1 MTFLL
6 GQAAPHF
13 GIGLAGNRQLGS
25 RLNPATMFFR
35 NAILPALLFG
45 LRLGALGQAEPPPSA
60 WFAIR
65 VVDAETGRGVP
76 LVELETVNHL
86 RFCTDSN
93 GTVAF
98 REPGLMNR
106 QIFFHVRSHGYEYPK
121 DGFGY
126 RGVRLKTAPGTEAV
140 LKIKRLN
147 IAERLYRVT
156 GAGIYRDSRLLGR
169 SAPIEQPL
177 LNGMVFGS
185 DSVVTAIYRGKLHW
199 FWGDTNRP
207 SYPLGNFHVPFA
219 TSQLPGKG
227 GLDPALGINLTY
239 ALGKNGFAREA
250 AKMPGKGPTWIDGL
264 VVLPD
269 ENRQSRLLA
278 QYVKIKPP
286 LAVYERGV
294 VQFDDDRQLFA
305 HHVKFSEDA
314 SLYPHGHPFLNRAAD
329 GQEYVYFA
337 GGMPLVRVRA
347 SLASYLDPS
356 QYETYTCLPAGPGS
370 NVQRNPDGS
379 LKFEWRGEQP
389 KLDLQQVNK
398 LIADKRINAGES
410 PVHLIDIETGKPV
423 LTQHG
428 SVYWNDHRQRWVMVI
443 SQSFGSSMLGE
454 IWFAEAARP
463 EGPWAYARKI
473 VTHDDYSFYNPKQ
486 HPYFAKDGGRTLFFE
501 ATYTSTFSGNKH
513 PTPLYDYNQIM
524 YRLQLDDPRLN
535 LPVPVYERPG
545 DAGSTWS
552 TVRHGNAAP
561 RFFALPKPAEG
572 TVPIGWDEK
581 TGRLVRLAKAA
592 DALFHAA
599 ADPAALG
606 RDYLVPL
613 HEWTHAN
620 QAQTI
625 YSHDGSPPSDGKWQR
640 SEEPL
645 CHVWPLPRSI
655 SP

>member
-1 MTFLL
+1 MLSR
-6 GQAAPHF
+6 HF
-13 GIGLAGNRQLGS
+13 I
-25 RLNPATMFFR
+25 F
-35 NAILPALLFG
+35 PALLIG
-45 LRLGALGQAEPPPSA
+45 LRLGALGQAESPPSA

-65 VVDAETGRGVP
+65 VVDEETGRGIP

-86 RFCTDSN
+86 RFYTDSN
-93 GTVAF
+93 GTAAF
-98 REPGLMNR
+98 HEPGLMER
-106 QIFFHVRSHGYEYPK
+106 QIFFHVHSHGYEYPK
-121 DGFGY
+121 DDFGY
-126 RGVRLKTAPGTEAV
+126 RGVRLKTTPGSEAV
-140 LKIKRLN
+140 LKLKRLN

-169 SAPIEQPL
+169 SAPIKRPL
-177 LNGMVFGS
+177 LNGLVFGS
-185 DSVVTAIYRGKLHW
+185 DSVVTAVYRGKLHW

-219 TSQLPGKG
+219 TSLLPGGG
-227 GLDPALGINLTY
+227 GLDPGLGVNFTY
-239 ALGKNGFAREA
+239 AVGQNGFAKET

-278 QYVKIKPP
+278 QYVKIKAP

-294 VQFDDDRQLFA
+294 VQFDDERQQFGHRA
-305 HHVKFSEDA
+305 TFPKDA
-314 SLYPHGHPFLNRAAD
+314 PLYPHGHPFLHRAAD
-329 GQEYVYFA
+329 GREYVYFA

-356 QYETYTCLPAGPGS
+356 QYETYTFLPAGSGS
-370 NVQRNPDGS
+370 DVQRNPDGS
-379 LKFEWRGEQP
+379 LKFKWRGGQP
-389 KLDLQQVNK
+389 KLDHRQVNK
-398 LIADKRINAGES
+398 LIAEKRIKAGES

-454 IWFAEAARP
+454 IWFAEASRP
-463 EGPWAYARKI
+463 EGPWVYARKI

-513 PTPLYDYNQIM
+513 PTPLYDYNQVM
-524 YRLQLDDPRLN
+524 YRLELDDPRLN

-552 TVRHGNAAP
+552 TVGHGNAAP

-572 TVPIGWDEK
+572 TIPIGWDEK
-581 TGRLVRLAKAA
+581 TGRLVGMVKAA
-592 DALFHAA
+592 DTLFHAA

-606 RDYLVPL
+606 MDYLLPL
-613 HEWTHAN
+613 HEWTRAN
-620 QAQTI
+620 EAQTI
-625 YSHDGSPPSDGKWQR
+625 YSHDDNPPSNGKWKR
-640 SEEPL
+640 SVEPL
-645 CHVWPLPRSI
+645 CHVWPLPRLI

>member
-1 MTFLL
+1 MLSR
-6 GQAAPHF
+6 HF
-13 GIGLAGNRQLGS
+13 I
-25 RLNPATMFFR
+25 F
-35 NAILPALLFG
+35 PALLIG
-45 LRLGALGQAEPPPSA
+45 LRLGALGQAESPPSA

-65 VVDAETGRGVP
+65 VVDEETGRGIP

-86 RFCTDSN
+86 RFYTDSN
-93 GTVAF
+93 GTAAF
-98 REPGLMNR
+98 HEPGLMER
-106 QIFFHVRSHGYEYPK
+106 QIFFHVHSHGYEYPK
-121 DGFGY
+121 DDFGY
-126 RGVRLKTAPGTEAV
+126 RGVRLKTIPGSEAV
-140 LKIKRLN
+140 LKLKRLN

-169 SAPIEQPL
+169 SAPIKRPL
-177 LNGMVFGS
+177 LNGLVFGS
-185 DSVVTAIYRGKLHW
+185 DSVVTAVYRGKLHW

-219 TSQLPGKG
+219 TSLLPGGG
-227 GLDPALGINLTY
+227 GLDPGLGVNLTY
-239 ALGKNGFAREA
+239 AVGQNGFAKET
-250 AKMPGKGPTWIDGL
+250 AKMSGKGPTWIDGL

-278 QYVKIKPP
+278 QYVKIKAP

-294 VQFDDDRQLFA
+294 VQFDDERQQFGHRA
-305 HHVKFSEDA
+305 MFSKDA
-314 SLYPHGHPFLNRAAD
+314 PLYPHGHPFLHRAGD
-329 GQEYVYFA
+329 GHEYVYFA

-347 SLASYLDPS
+347 NVAGYLDPT
-356 QYETYTCLPAGPGS
+356 QYETYTFLQPGTGS
-370 NVQRNPDGS
+370 GVQRNPDGS
-379 LKFEWRGEQP
+379 LKFEWRAGQP
-389 KLDLQQVNK
+389 KMDHKQVNR
-398 LIADKRINAGES
+398 LIADKKITAGES

-463 EGPWAYARKI
+463 EGPWFYARKI

-513 PTPLYDYNQIM
+513 PTPLYDYNQVM

-545 DAGSTWS
+545 DTGSTWS
-552 TVRHGNAAP
+552 TLRHGNALP
-561 RFFALPKPAEG
+561 QFFGLPKSANG
-572 TVPIGWDEK
+572 MVAIGRDEK
-581 TGRLVRLAKAA
+581 TGRLVRLVKGT

-599 ADPAALG
+599 ADPVVLG
-606 RDYLVPL
+606 QNYLLPL
-613 HEWTHAN
+613 HEWTRVD
-620 QAQTI
+620 QGKTI
-625 YSHDGSPPSDGKWQR
+625 YFYGIEPPAKRKWQR
-640 SEEPL
+640 SAEPL
-645 CHVWPLPRSI
+645 GHVWPLRRSI

>member
-1 MTFLL
+1 MPTRLSILSALLL
-6 GQAAPHF
+6 G
-13 GIGLAGNRQLGS
+13 LQLC
-25 RLNPATMFFR
+25 
-35 NAILPALLFG
+35 
-45 LRLGALGQAEPPPSA
+45 ALGQAEPQPPSA
-60 WFAIR
+60 LFAIR

-86 RFCTDSN
+86 RFYTDSN

-98 REPGLMNR
+98 REPGLMDR

-121 DGFGY
+121 DDFGY
-126 RGVRLKTAPGTEAV
+126 RGVRLRTTPGTEAV
-140 LKIKRLN
+140 LKLKRLN

-169 SAPIEQPL
+169 SVPIEQPL

-185 DSVVTAIYRGKLHW
+185 DSVVTAVYKGRLHW

-219 TSQLPGKG
+219 TSLLPSLG
-227 GLDPALGINLTY
+227 GLDPGLGVNLTY
-239 ALGKNGFAREA
+239 AVGKNGFAKEA

-269 ENRQSRLLA
+269 KNQRPRLLA
-278 QYVKIKPP
+278 QYVKIKSP
-286 LAVYERGV
+286 LTVYERGV
-294 VQFDDDRQLFA
+294 VQFDDERQQ
-305 HHVKFSEDA
+305 FSHRATFPKDA
-314 SLYPHGHPFLNRAAD
+314 PLYPHGHPFLHRAAD
-329 GQEYVYFA
+329 GREYIYFA

-356 QYETYTCLPAGPGS
+356 QYETYTFLPAGSGS
-370 NVQRNPDGS
+370 DVQRNPDGS
-379 LKFEWRGEQP
+379 LKFKWRGGQP
-389 KLDLQQVNK
+389 KLDHRQVNK
-398 LIADKRINAGES
+398 LIAEKRIKAGES

-454 IWFAEAARP
+454 IWFAEASRP
-463 EGPWAYARKI
+463 EGPWVYARKI

-486 HPYFAKDGGRTLFFE
+486 HPYFAKDGGSTLFFE
-501 ATYTSTFSGNKH
+501 ATYTYTFSGNKH

-524 YRLQLDDPRLN
+524 YRLQLDDPWLN

-545 DAGSTWS
+545 DTGSTWS

-572 TVPIGWDEK
+572 TVPIGWDGK
-581 TGRLVRLAKAA
+581 TGRLVGLVKAA
-592 DALFHAA
+592 DALFHAV
-599 ADPAALG
+599 ADPVALG
-606 RDYLVPL
+606 MDYLLPL
-613 HEWTHAN
+613 HEWTRAN

-625 YSHDGSPPSDGKWQR
+625 YSHDGNPPSNGKWKR
-640 SEEPL
+640 SVEPL
-645 CHVWPLPRSI
+645 CHVWPLPRLI
-655 SP
+655 SL

>member
-1 MTFLL
+1 
-6 GQAAPHF
+6 
-13 GIGLAGNRQLGS
+13 
-25 RLNPATMFFR
+25 MFFR
-35 NAILPALLFG
+35 HAILPALLLG
-45 LRLGALGQAEPPPSA
+45 LQLCALGQAEPPPSA
-60 WFAIR
+60 LFAIR

-86 RFCTDSN
+86 RFYTDSN

-98 REPGLMNR
+98 REPGLMGR

-121 DGFGY
+121 DSFGY
-126 RGVRLKTAPGTEAV
+126 RGVRLKTTPGTEAV
-140 LKIKRLN
+140 LKLKRLN

-156 GAGIYRDSRLLGR
+156 GAGIYRDNRLLGR

-185 DSVVTAIYRGKLHW
+185 DSVVTAVYRGKLHW

-219 TSQLPGKG
+219 TSLLPGQG
-227 GLDPALGINLTY
+227 GLDPGLGVNLTY
-239 ALGKNGFAREA
+239 AVGKNGFAKEA

-269 ENRQSRLLA
+269 KNQRPRLLA
-278 QYVKIKPP
+278 QYVKIKSP
-286 LAVYERGV
+286 LTVYERGV
-294 VQFDDDRQLFA
+294 VQFNDERQQFGHRATFPKAVL
-305 HHVKFSEDA
+305 
-314 SLYPHGHPFLNRAAD
+314 LYPHGHPFLHRAAD
-329 GQEYVYFA
+329 AQEYVYFA

-356 QYETYTCLPAGPGS
+356 QYETYTFLPAGSGS
-370 NVQRNPDGS
+370 DVQRNPDGS
-379 LKFEWRGEQP
+379 LKFEWRGGQP
-389 KLDLQQVNK
+389 KLDLKQVNK
-398 LIADKRINAGES
+398 LIAEKRIRAGES

-423 LTQHG
+423 LTQQG
-428 SVYWNDHRQRWVMVI
+428 SVYWNDHRQRWVMII

-454 IWFAEAARP
+454 IWFAEASRP
-463 EGPWAYARKI
+463 EGPWVYARKI
-473 VTHDDYSFYNPKQ
+473 VTHNDYSFYNPKQ

-524 YRLQLDDPRLN
+524 YRLELDDPRLN

-572 TVPIGWDEK
+572 TIPIGWDEK

-613 HEWTHAN
+613 HGWTRAN

-625 YSHDGSPPSDGKWQR
+625 YSHDDRPPSDEKWQR
-640 SEEPL
+640 SKEPL

>member
-1 MTFLL
+1 M
-6 GQAAPHF
+6 G
-13 GIGLAGNRQLGS
+13 
-25 RLNPATMFFR
+25 
-35 NAILPALLFG
+35 
-45 LRLGALGQAEPPPSA
+45 
-60 WFAIR
+60 
-65 VVDAETGRGVP
+65 
-76 LVELETVNHL
+76 
-86 RFCTDSN
+86 
-93 GTVAF
+93 
-98 REPGLMNR
+98 R

-121 DGFGY
+121 DSFGY
-126 RGVRLKTAPGTEAV
+126 RGVRLKTTPGTEAV
-140 LKIKRLN
+140 LKLNRLN

-185 DSVVTAIYRGKLHW
+185 DSVVTAVYRGKLHW

-219 TSQLPGKG
+219 TSLLPGQG
-227 GLDPALGINLTY
+227 GLDPGLGVNLTY
-239 ALGKNGFAREA
+239 AVGKNGFAKEA

-264 VVLPD
+264 VVLTDKNQRP
-269 ENRQSRLLA
+269 RLLA
-278 QYVKIKPP
+278 QYVKIKSP
-286 LAVYERGV
+286 LTVYERGL
-294 VQFDDDRQLFA
+294 VQFDDERQQFGHRA
-305 HHVKFSEDA
+305 TFPKDVP
-314 SLYPHGHPFLNRAAD
+314 LYPHGHPFLNRGAD

-347 SLASYLDPS
+347 RLASYLDPS
-356 QYETYTCLPAGPGS
+356 QYETYTFLPAGSGS
-370 NVQRNPDGS
+370 DVQRNPDGS
-379 LKFEWRGEQP
+379 LKFEWRGGQP
-389 KLDLQQVNK
+389 KLDLKQVNK
-398 LIADKRINAGES
+398 LIAEKRIRAGES

-423 LTQHG
+423 LTQQG
-428 SVYWNDHRQRWVMVI
+428 SVYWNDHRQRWVMII

-454 IWFAEAARP
+454 IWFAEASRP
-463 EGPWAYARKI
+463 EGPWVYARKI

-513 PTPLYDYNQIM
+513 PTPLYDYNQVM
-524 YRLQLDDPRLN
+524 YRLELDDPRLN

-561 RFFALPKPAEG
+561 RFFALLKPAEG

-581 TGRLVRLAKAA
+581 TGRLVGLAKAA

-599 ADPAALG
+599 ADSAELG
-606 RDYLVPL
+606 MDYLLPL
-613 HEWTHAN
+613 HEWTRAN

-625 YSHDGSPPSDGKWQR
+625 YSHDGSPPSNGKWKR

>member
-1 MTFLL
+1 
-6 GQAAPHF
+6 
-13 GIGLAGNRQLGS
+13 
-25 RLNPATMFFR
+25 MFFR
-35 NAILPALLFG
+35 HAILPALLLG
-45 LRLGALGQAEPPPSA
+45 LQLCALGQAELPPSA
-60 WFAIR
+60 LFAIR

-86 RFCTDSN
+86 RFYTDSN

-98 REPGLMNR
+98 REPGLMGR

-121 DGFGY
+121 DSFGY
-126 RGVRLKTAPGTEAV
+126 RGVRLKTTPGTEAV
-140 LKIKRLN
+140 LKLKRLN

-156 GAGIYRDSRLLGR
+156 GAGIYRDNRLLGR

-185 DSVVTAIYRGKLHW
+185 DSVVTAVYRGKLHW

-219 TSQLPGKG
+219 TSLLPGQG
-227 GLDPALGINLTY
+227 GLDPGLGVNLTY
-239 ALGKNGFAREA
+239 AVGKNGFAKEA

-269 ENRQSRLLA
+269 KNQRPRLLA
-278 QYVKIKPP
+278 QYVKIKSP
-286 LAVYERGV
+286 LTVYERGV
-294 VQFDDDRQLFA
+294 VQFNDERQQFGHRA
-305 HHVKFSEDA
+305 TFSKA
-314 SLYPHGHPFLNRAAD
+314 VPLYPHGHPFLHRAAD

-356 QYETYTCLPAGPGS
+356 QYETYTFLPAGSGS
-370 NVQRNPDGS
+370 DVQRNPDGS
-379 LKFEWRGEQP
+379 LKFEWRGGQP
-389 KLDLQQVNK
+389 KLDLKQVNK
-398 LIADKRINAGES
+398 LIAEKRIRAGES

-428 SVYWNDHRQRWVMVI
+428 SVYWNDHRQRWVMII

-454 IWFAEAARP
+454 IWFAEASRP
-463 EGPWAYARKI
+463 EGPWVYARKI

-524 YRLQLDDPRLN
+524 YRLELDDPRLN

-572 TVPIGWDEK
+572 TIPIGWDEK

-613 HEWTHAN
+613 HGWTRAN

-625 YSHDGSPPSDGKWQR
+625 YSHDDRPPSDEKWQR
-640 SEEPL
+640 SKEPL

>member
-1 MTFLL
+1 MPTRLSILSALLL
-6 GQAAPHF
+6 G
-13 GIGLAGNRQLGS
+13 LQLC
-25 RLNPATMFFR
+25 
-35 NAILPALLFG
+35 
-45 LRLGALGQAEPPPSA
+45 ALGQAEPPPPSA
-60 WFAIR
+60 LFAIR

-86 RFCTDSN
+86 RFYTDSN

-98 REPGLMNR
+98 REPGLMGR
-106 QIFFHVRSHGYEYPK
+106 QIFLHVRSHGYEYPK
-121 DGFGY
+121 DSFGY
-126 RGVRLKTAPGTEAV
+126 RGVRLKTTPGTEAV
-140 LKIKRLN
+140 LKLKRLN

-156 GAGIYRDSRLLGR
+156 GAGIYRDNRLLGR

-185 DSVVTAIYRGKLHW
+185 DSVVTAVYRGKLHW

-219 TSQLPGKG
+219 TSLLPGQG
-227 GLDPALGINLTY
+227 GLDPGLGVNLTY
-239 ALGKNGFAREA
+239 AVGKNGFAKEA

-269 ENRQSRLLA
+269 KNQRLWLLA
-278 QYVKIKPP
+278 QYVKIKSP
-286 LAVYERGV
+286 LTVYERGV
-294 VQFDDDRQLFA
+294 VQFNDERQQFGHRA
-305 HHVKFSEDA
+305 TFPKDA
-314 SLYPHGHPFLNRAAD
+314 PLYPHGHPFLHRAAD

-356 QYETYTCLPAGPGS
+356 QYETYTFLPAGSGS
-370 NVQRNPDGS
+370 DVQRNPDGS
-379 LKFEWRGEQP
+379 LKFEWRGGQP
-389 KLDLQQVNK
+389 KLDLKQVNK
-398 LIADKRINAGES
+398 LIAEKRIRAGES

-423 LTQHG
+423 LTQQG
-428 SVYWNDHRQRWVMVI
+428 SVYWNDHRQRWVMII

-454 IWFAEAARP
+454 IWFAEASRP
-463 EGPWAYARKI
+463 EGPWVYARKI

-513 PTPLYDYNQIM
+513 PTPLYDYNQVM
-524 YRLQLDDPRLN
+524 YRLELDDPRLN

-552 TVRHGNAAP
+552 TVRHGNVAP
-561 RFFALPKPAEG
+561 RFFALLKPAEG
-572 TVPIGWDEK
+572 TIPIGWDEK

-613 HEWTHAN
+613 HGWTRAN

-625 YSHDGSPPSDGKWQR
+625 YSHDDRPPSDEKWQR
-640 SEEPL
+640 SKEPL
-645 CHVWPLPRSI
+645 CYVWPLPRSI

>member
-1 MTFLL
+1 
-6 GQAAPHF
+6 
-13 GIGLAGNRQLGS
+13 
-25 RLNPATMFFR
+25 MFFR
-35 NAILPALLFG
+35 HAILPALLLG
-45 LRLGALGQAEPPPSA
+45 LQLCALGQAEPPPSA
-60 WFAIR
+60 LFAIR

-86 RFCTDSN
+86 RFYTDSN

-98 REPGLMNR
+98 REPGLMGR

-121 DGFGY
+121 DSFGY
-126 RGVRLKTAPGTEAV
+126 RGVRLKTTPGTEAV
-140 LKIKRLN
+140 LKLKRLN

-156 GAGIYRDSRLLGR
+156 GAGIYRDNRLLGR
-169 SAPIEQPL
+169 SAPIKQPL

-185 DSVVTAIYRGKLHW
+185 DSVVTAVYRGKLHW

-219 TSQLPGKG
+219 TSLLPGQG
-227 GLDPALGINLTY
+227 GLDPGLGVNLTY
-239 ALGKNGFAREA
+239 AVGKNGFAKEA

-269 ENRQSRLLA
+269 KNQRPRLLA
-278 QYVKIKPP
+278 QYVKIKSP
-286 LAVYERGV
+286 LTVYERGV
-294 VQFDDDRQLFA
+294 VQFNDERQQFGHRA
-305 HHVKFSEDA
+305 TFSKA
-314 SLYPHGHPFLNRAAD
+314 VPLYPHGHPFLHRAAD

-356 QYETYTCLPAGPGS
+356 QYETYTFLPAGSGS
-370 NVQRNPDGS
+370 DVQRNPDGS
-379 LKFEWRGEQP
+379 LKFEWRGGQP
-389 KLDLQQVNK
+389 KLDLKQVNK
-398 LIADKRINAGES
+398 LIAEKRIRAGES

-423 LTQHG
+423 LTQQG
-428 SVYWNDHRQRWVMVI
+428 SVYWNDHRQRWVMII

-454 IWFAEAARP
+454 IWFAEASRP
-463 EGPWAYARKI
+463 EGPWVYARKI
-473 VTHDDYSFYNPKQ
+473 VTHNDYSFYNPKQ

-513 PTPLYDYNQIM
+513 PTPLYDYNQVM
-524 YRLQLDDPRLN
+524 YRLELDDPRLN

-572 TVPIGWDEK
+572 TIPIGWDEK

-613 HEWTHAN
+613 HGWTRAN

-625 YSHDGSPPSDGKWQR
+625 YSHDDRPPSDEKWQR
-640 SEEPL
+640 SKEPL

>member
-1 MTFLL
+1 
-6 GQAAPHF
+6 
-13 GIGLAGNRQLGS
+13 
-25 RLNPATMFFR
+25 MFFR
-35 NAILPALLFG
+35 HAILPALLLG
-45 LRLGALGQAEPPPSA
+45 LQLCALGQAELPPSA
-60 WFAIR
+60 LFAIR

-76 LVELETVNHL
+76 LVELEPVNHL
-86 RFCTDSN
+86 RFYTDSN

-98 REPGLMNR
+98 REPGLMGR

-121 DGFGY
+121 DSFGY
-126 RGVRLKTAPGTEAV
+126 RGVRLKTTPGTEAV
-140 LKIKRLN
+140 LKLKRLN

-156 GAGIYRDSRLLGR
+156 GAGIYRDNRLLGR

-185 DSVVTAIYRGKLHW
+185 DSVVTAVYRGKLHW

-219 TSQLPGKG
+219 TSLLPGQG
-227 GLDPALGINLTY
+227 GLDPGLGVNLTY
-239 ALGKNGFAREA
+239 AVGKNGFAKEA

-269 ENRQSRLLA
+269 KNQRPRLLA
-278 QYVKIKPP
+278 QYVRIKSP
-286 LAVYERGV
+286 LTVYERGL
-294 VQFDDDRQLFA
+294 VQFNDERQQFGHRA
-305 HHVKFSEDA
+305 TFPKDA
-314 SLYPHGHPFLNRAAD
+314 PLYPHGHPFLHRAAD

-356 QYETYTCLPAGPGS
+356 QYETYTFLPAGSGS
-370 NVQRNPDGS
+370 DVQRNPDGS
-379 LKFEWRGEQP
+379 LKFEWRGGQP
-389 KLDLQQVNK
+389 KLDLKQVNK
-398 LIADKRINAGES
+398 LIAEKRIRAGES

-423 LTQHG
+423 LTQQG
-428 SVYWNDHRQRWVMVI
+428 SVYWNDHRQRWVMII

-454 IWFAEAARP
+454 IWFAEASRP
-463 EGPWAYARKI
+463 EGPWVYARKI
-473 VTHDDYSFYNPKQ
+473 VTHNDYSFYNPKQ

-513 PTPLYDYNQIM
+513 PTPLYDYNQVM
-524 YRLQLDDPRLN
+524 YRLELDDPRLN

-581 TGRLVRLAKAA
+581 TGRLVGLAKAA

-606 RDYLVPL
+606 MDYLLPL
-613 HEWTHAN
+613 HEWTRAN

-625 YSHDGSPPSDGKWQR
+625 YSHDGSPSSNGKWKR

>member
-1 MTFLL
+1 MPTKL
-6 GQAAPHF
+6 
-13 GIGLAGNRQLGS
+13 S
-25 RLNPATMFFR
+25 
-35 NAILPALLFG
+35 ILPALLLG
-45 LRLGALGQAEPPPSA
+45 LQLCALGQAEPPPSA
-60 WFAIR
+60 LFAIR

-86 RFCTDSN
+86 RFYTDSN

-98 REPGLMNR
+98 REPGLMDW

-126 RGVRLKTAPGTEAV
+126 RGVRLKTTPGTEAV
-140 LKIKRLN
+140 LKLKRIN

-169 SAPIEQPL
+169 SAPIERPL
-177 LNGMVFGS
+177 LNGAVFGS

-219 TSQLPGKG
+219 TSQLPDQG
-227 GLDPALGINLTY
+227 GLDPALGVNLTY
-239 ALGKNGFAREA
+239 AVGKNGFAKETA
-250 AKMPGKGPTWIDGL
+250 NMPGKGPTWIDGL
-264 VVLPD
+264 VVLLD
-269 ENRQSRLLA
+269 ENQRPRLLA
-278 QYVKIKPP
+278 QYVKVRAPI
-286 LAVYERGV
+286 VIYERGV
-294 VQFDDDRQLFA
+294 VQFNDERQQFEHRVTFPKDAPLF
-305 HHVKFSEDA
+305 
-314 SLYPHGHPFLNRAAD
+314 PHGHPFLHRADD
-329 GQEYVYFA
+329 GHEYVYFA
-337 GGMPLVRVRA
+337 GGVPMVRVRA

-356 QYETYTCLPAGPGS
+356 QYETYTFLPAGSGS
-370 NVQRNPDGS
+370 DVQRNPDGS
-379 LKFEWRGEQP
+379 LKFEWRGGQP
-389 KLDLQQVNK
+389 KLDLKQVNK
-398 LIADKRINAGES
+398 LIAEKRIRAGES

-473 VTHDDYSFYNPKQ
+473 VTHNDYSFYNPKQ
-486 HPYFAKDGGRTLFFE
+486 HLYFAKDSGRTLFFE
-501 ATYTSTFSGNKH
+501 ATYTSSFSGNKH

-545 DAGSTWS
+545 DAESTWS
-552 TVRHGNAAP
+552 MVRHGAAAP
-561 RFFALPKPAEG
+561 RFFALLKPAEG
-572 TVPIGWDEK
+572 TVPIGWDDA
-581 TGRLVRLAKAA
+581 TGRLVRLATAA

-599 ADPAALG
+599 PAALG
-606 RDYLVPL
+606 QNYLVPL
-613 HEWTHAN
+613 HEWTRTSQG
-620 QAQTI
+620 QAV
-625 YSHDGSPPSDGKWQR
+625 YSFGAKPPTRGNWQR
-640 SEEPL
+640 SAKPL
-645 CHVWPLPRSI
+645 GHVWPLPVELKI
-655 SP
+655 TE

>member
-1 MTFLL
+1 MLSR
-6 GQAAPHF
+6 HF
-13 GIGLAGNRQLGS
+13 I
-25 RLNPATMFFR
+25 F
-35 NAILPALLFG
+35 PALLIG
-45 LRLGALGQAEPPPSA
+45 LRLGALGQAESPPSA

-65 VVDAETGRGVP
+65 VVDEETGRGIP

-86 RFCTDSN
+86 RFYTDSN
-93 GTVAF
+93 GTAAF
-98 REPGLMNR
+98 HEPGLMER
-106 QIFFHVRSHGYEYPK
+106 QIFFHVHSHGYEYPK
-121 DGFGY
+121 DDFGY
-126 RGVRLKTAPGTEAV
+126 RGVRLKTIPGSEAV
-140 LKIKRLN
+140 LKLKRLN

-169 SAPIEQPL
+169 SAPIKRPL
-177 LNGMVFGS
+177 LNGLVFGS
-185 DSVVTAIYRGKLHW
+185 DSVVTAVYRGKLHW

-219 TSQLPGKG
+219 TSLLPGGG
-227 GLDPALGINLTY
+227 GLDPGLGVNLTY
-239 ALGKNGFAREA
+239 AVGQNGFAKET

-278 QYVKIKPP
+278 QYVKIKAP

-294 VQFDDDRQLFA
+294 VQFDDERQQFGHRA
-305 HHVKFSEDA
+305 MFSKDA
-314 SLYPHGHPFLNRAAD
+314 PLYPHGHPFLHRAGD
-329 GQEYVYFA
+329 GHEYVYFA

-347 SLASYLDPS
+347 NVAGYLDPT
-356 QYETYTCLPAGPGS
+356 QYETYTFLQPGTGS
-370 NVQRNPDGS
+370 GVQRNPDGS
-379 LKFEWRGEQP
+379 LKFEWRAGQP
-389 KLDLQQVNK
+389 KMDHKQVNK
-398 LIADKRINAGES
+398 LIADKKITAGES

-463 EGPWAYARKI
+463 EGPWFYARKI

-513 PTPLYDYNQIM
+513 PTPLYDYNQVM

-545 DAGSTWS
+545 DTGSTWS
-552 TVRHGNAAP
+552 TLRHGNALP
-561 RFFALPKPAEG
+561 QFFGLPKSANG
-572 TVPIGWDEK
+572 MVAIGRDEK
-581 TGRLVRLAKAA
+581 TGRLVRLVKGT

-599 ADPAALG
+599 ADPVVLG
-606 RDYLVPL
+606 QNYLLPL
-613 HEWTHAN
+613 HEWTRVD
-620 QAQTI
+620 QGKTI
-625 YSHDGSPPSDGKWQR
+625 YFYGIEPPAKRKWQR
-640 SEEPL
+640 SAEPL
-645 CHVWPLPRSI
+645 GHVWPLRRSI

>member
-1 MTFLL
+1 
-6 GQAAPHF
+6 
-13 GIGLAGNRQLGS
+13 
-25 RLNPATMFFR
+25 MFFR
-35 NAILPALLFG
+35 HAILPALLLG
-45 LRLGALGQAEPPPSA
+45 LQLCALGQAELPPSA
-60 WFAIR
+60 LFAIR

-86 RFCTDSN
+86 RFYTDSN

-98 REPGLMNR
+98 REPGLMGR

-121 DGFGY
+121 DSFGY
-126 RGVRLKTAPGTEAV
+126 RGVRLKTTPGTEAV
-140 LKIKRLN
+140 LKLKRLN

-156 GAGIYRDSRLLGR
+156 GAGIYRDNRLLGR

-185 DSVVTAIYRGKLHW
+185 DSVVTAVYRGKLHW

-219 TSQLPGKG
+219 TSLLPGQG
-227 GLDPALGINLTY
+227 GLDPGLGVNLTY
-239 ALGKNGFAREA
+239 AVGENGFAKEA

-269 ENRQSRLLA
+269 KNQRPRLLA
-278 QYVKIKPP
+278 QYVKIKSP
-286 LAVYERGV
+286 LTVYERGV
-294 VQFDDDRQLFA
+294 VQFNDERQQFGHRA
-305 HHVKFSEDA
+305 TFPKDVP
-314 SLYPHGHPFLNRAAD
+314 LYPHGHPFLHRAAD

-356 QYETYTCLPAGPGS
+356 QYETYTFLPAGSGS
-370 NVQRNPDGS
+370 DVQRNPDGS
-379 LKFEWRGEQP
+379 LKFEWRGGQP
-389 KLDLQQVNK
+389 KLDLKQVNK
-398 LIADKRINAGES
+398 LIAEKRIRAGES

-428 SVYWNDHRQRWVMVI
+428 SVYWNDHRQRWVMII

-454 IWFAEAARP
+454 IWFAEASRP
-463 EGPWAYARKI
+463 EGPWVYARKI

-513 PTPLYDYNQIM
+513 PTPLYDYNQVM
-524 YRLQLDDPRLN
+524 YRLELDDPRLN

>member
-1 MTFLL
+1 
-6 GQAAPHF
+6 
-13 GIGLAGNRQLGS
+13 
-25 RLNPATMFFR
+25 MFFR
-35 NAILPALLFG
+35 HAILPALLLG
-45 LRLGALGQAEPPPSA
+45 LQLCALGQAELPPSA
-60 WFAIR
+60 LFAIR

-86 RFCTDSN
+86 RFYTDSN

-98 REPGLMNR
+98 REPGLMGR

-121 DGFGY
+121 DSFGY
-126 RGVRLKTAPGTEAV
+126 RGVRLKTTPGTEAV
-140 LKIKRLN
+140 LKLKRLN

-156 GAGIYRDSRLLGR
+156 GAGIYRDNRLLGR

-185 DSVVTAIYRGKLHW
+185 DSVVTAVYRGKLHW

-219 TSQLPGKG
+219 TSLLPGQG
-227 GLDPALGINLTY
+227 GLDPGLGVNLTY
-239 ALGKNGFAREA
+239 AVGKNGFAKEA

-269 ENRQSRLLA
+269 KNQRPRLLA
-278 QYVKIKPP
+278 QYVKIKSP
-286 LAVYERGV
+286 LTVYERGV
-294 VQFDDDRQLFA
+294 VQFNDERQQFGHRA
-305 HHVKFSEDA
+305 TFPKDA
-314 SLYPHGHPFLNRAAD
+314 PLYPHGHPFLHRAAD

-356 QYETYTCLPAGPGS
+356 QYETYTFLPAGSGS
-370 NVQRNPDGS
+370 DVQRNPDGS
-379 LKFEWRGEQP
+379 LKFEWRGGQP
-389 KLDLQQVNK
+389 KLDLKQVNK
-398 LIADKRINAGES
+398 LIAEKRIRAGES

-423 LTQHG
+423 LTQQG
-428 SVYWNDHRQRWVMVI
+428 SVYWNDHRQRWVMII

-454 IWFAEAARP
+454 IWFAEASRP
-463 EGPWAYARKI
+463 EGPWVYARKI
-473 VTHDDYSFYNPKQ
+473 VTHNDYSFYNPKQ

-524 YRLQLDDPRLN
+524 YRLELDDPRLN

-572 TVPIGWDEK
+572 TIPIGWDEK

-613 HEWTHAN
+613 HGWTRAN

-625 YSHDGSPPSDGKWQR
+625 YSHDDRPPSDEKWQR
-640 SEEPL
+640 SKEPL

>member
-1 MTFLL
+1 
-6 GQAAPHF
+6 
-13 GIGLAGNRQLGS
+13 
-25 RLNPATMFFR
+25 MFFR
-35 NAILPALLFG
+35 HAILPALLLG
-45 LRLGALGQAEPPPSA
+45 LQLCALGQAELPPSA
-60 WFAIR
+60 LFAIR

-86 RFCTDSN
+86 RFYTDSN

-98 REPGLMNR
+98 REPGLMGR

-121 DGFGY
+121 DSFGY
-126 RGVRLKTAPGTEAV
+126 RGVRLKTTPGTEAV
-140 LKIKRLN
+140 LKLKRLN

-156 GAGIYRDSRLLGR
+156 GAGIYRDNRLLGR

-185 DSVVTAIYRGKLHW
+185 DSVVTAVYRGKLHW

-219 TSQLPGKG
+219 TSLLPGQG
-227 GLDPALGINLTY
+227 GLDPGLGVNLTY
-239 ALGKNGFAREA
+239 AVGKNGFAKEA

-269 ENRQSRLLA
+269 KNQRPRLLA
-278 QYVKIKPP
+278 QYVKIKSP
-286 LAVYERGV
+286 LTVYERGV
-294 VQFDDDRQLFA
+294 VQFNDERQQFGHRA
-305 HHVKFSEDA
+305 TFSKA
-314 SLYPHGHPFLNRAAD
+314 VPLYPHGHPFLHRAAD

-356 QYETYTCLPAGPGS
+356 QYETYTFLPAGSGS
-370 NVQRNPDGS
+370 DVQRNPDGS
-379 LKFEWRGEQP
+379 LKFEWRGGQP
-389 KLDLQQVNK
+389 KLDLKQVNK
-398 LIADKRINAGES
+398 LIAEKRIRAGES

-423 LTQHG
+423 LTQQG
-428 SVYWNDHRQRWVMVI
+428 SVYWNDHRQRWVMII

-454 IWFAEAARP
+454 IWFAEASRP
-463 EGPWAYARKI
+463 EGPWVYARKI

-513 PTPLYDYNQIM
+513 PTPLYDYNQVM
-524 YRLQLDDPRLN
+524 YRLELDDPRLN

-572 TVPIGWDEK
+572 TIPIGWDEK

-613 HEWTHAN
+613 HGWTRAN

-625 YSHDGSPPSDGKWQR
+625 YSHDDRPPSDEKWQR
-640 SEEPL
+640 SKEPL

>member
-1 MTFLL
+1 
-6 GQAAPHF
+6 
-13 GIGLAGNRQLGS
+13 
-25 RLNPATMFFR
+25 MFFR
-35 NAILPALLFG
+35 HAILPALL
-45 LRLGALGQAEPPPSA
+45 LGPQLCTLGQAEQPPSA
-60 WFAIR
+60 LFAIR

-86 RFCTDSN
+86 RFYTDSN

-98 REPGLMNR
+98 REPGLMGR

-121 DGFGY
+121 DSFGY
-126 RGVRLKTAPGTEAV
+126 RGVRLKTTPGTEAV
-140 LKIKRLN
+140 LKLKRLN

-185 DSVVTAIYRGKLHW
+185 DSVVTAVYRGKLHW

-219 TSQLPGKG
+219 TSLLPGQG
-227 GLDPALGINLTY
+227 GLDPGLGVNLTY
-239 ALGKNGFAREA
+239 AVGKNGFAKEA

-264 VVLPD
+264 VVLSDKNQRP
-269 ENRQSRLLA
+269 RLLA
-278 QYVKIKPP
+278 QYVKIKSP
-286 LAVYERGV
+286 LTVYERGV
-294 VQFDDDRQLFA
+294 VQFNDERQQFGHRA
-305 HHVKFSEDA
+305 TFSKA
-314 SLYPHGHPFLNRAAD
+314 VPLYPHGHPFLHRAAD

-356 QYETYTCLPAGPGS
+356 QYETYTFLPAGSGS
-370 NVQRNPDGS
+370 DVQRNPDGS
-379 LKFEWRGEQP
+379 LKFEWRGGQP
-389 KLDLQQVNK
+389 KLDLKQVNK
-398 LIADKRINAGES
+398 LIAEKRIRAGES

-454 IWFAEAARP
+454 IWFAEASRP
-463 EGPWAYARKI
+463 EGPWVYARKI

-513 PTPLYDYNQIM
+513 PTPLYDYNQVM
-524 YRLQLDDPRLN
+524 YRLELDDPRLN

-581 TGRLVRLAKAA
+581 TGRLVGLAKAA

-599 ADPAALG
+599 ADPAELG
-606 RDYLVPL
+606 MDYLLPL
-613 HEWTHAN
+613 HEWTRAN

-625 YSHDGSPPSDGKWQR
+625 YSHDGSPPSNGKWKR

>member
-1 MTFLL
+1 
-6 GQAAPHF
+6 
-13 GIGLAGNRQLGS
+13 
-25 RLNPATMFFR
+25 
-35 NAILPALLFG
+35 
-45 LRLGALGQAEPPPSA
+45 
-60 WFAIR
+60 
-65 VVDAETGRGVP
+65 
-76 LVELETVNHL
+76 
-86 RFCTDSN
+86 
-93 GTVAF
+93 
-98 REPGLMNR
+98 
-106 QIFFHVRSHGYEYPK
+106 
-121 DGFGY
+121 
-126 RGVRLKTAPGTEAV
+126 
-140 LKIKRLN
+140 
-147 IAERLYRVT
+147 
-156 GAGIYRDSRLLGR
+156 
-169 SAPIEQPL
+169 
-177 LNGMVFGS
+177 
-185 DSVVTAIYRGKLHW
+185 
-199 FWGDTNRP
+199 
-207 SYPLGNFHVPFA
+207 
-219 TSQLPGKG
+219 
-227 GLDPALGINLTY
+227 
-239 ALGKNGFAREA
+239 
-250 AKMPGKGPTWIDGL
+250 MPGKGPTWIDGL

-269 ENRQSRLLA
+269 KNQRPRLLA
-278 QYVKIKPP
+278 QYVKIKAP

-294 VQFDDDRQLFA
+294 VKFDDERQQFGHRA
-305 HHVKFSEDA
+305 TFPKDA
-314 SLYPHGHPFLNRAAD
+314 PLYPHGHPFLNRGAD

-356 QYETYTCLPAGPGS
+356 QYETYTFLPAGSGS
-370 NVQRNPDGS
+370 DVQRNPDGS
-379 LKFEWRGEQP
+379 LKFEWRGGQP
-389 KLDLQQVNK
+389 KLDLKQVNK
-398 LIADKRINAGES
+398 LIAEKRIRAGES

-423 LTQHG
+423 LTQQG
-428 SVYWNDHRQRWVMVI
+428 SVYWNDHRQRWVMII

-454 IWFAEAARP
+454 IWFAEASRP
-463 EGPWAYARKI
+463 EGPWVYARKI

-524 YRLQLDDPRLN
+524 YCLQLDDPRLN
-535 LPVPVYERPG
+535 LPVPVYERPA

-581 TGRLVRLAKAA
+581 TGRLVGLAKAA

-606 RDYLVPL
+606 MDYLLPL
-613 HEWTHAN
+613 HEWTRAN

-625 YSHDGSPPSDGKWQR
+625 YSHDGSPPSNGKWKR

>member
-1 MTFLL
+1 
-6 GQAAPHF
+6 
-13 GIGLAGNRQLGS
+13 
-25 RLNPATMFFR
+25 MFFR
-35 NAILPALLFG
+35 HAILPALLLG
-45 LRLGALGQAEPPPSA
+45 LQLCALGQAELPPSA
-60 WFAIR
+60 LFAIR
-65 VVDAETGRGVP
+65 VVDAETGRAVP

-86 RFCTDSN
+86 RFYTDSN

-98 REPGLMNR
+98 REPGLMGR

-121 DGFGY
+121 DSFGY
-126 RGVRLKTAPGTEAV
+126 RGVRLKTTPGTEAV
-140 LKIKRLN
+140 LKLKRLN

-156 GAGIYRDSRLLGR
+156 GAGIYRDNRLLGR
-169 SAPIEQPL
+169 SAPIKQPL
-177 LNGMVFGS
+177 LNGMVFGA
-185 DSVVTAIYRGKLHW
+185 DSVVTAVYRGKLHW

-219 TSQLPGKG
+219 TSLLPGQG
-227 GLDPALGINLTY
+227 GLDPGLGVNLTS
-239 ALGKNGFAREA
+239 AVGKNGFAKEA

-269 ENRQSRLLA
+269 KNQRPRLLA
-278 QYVKIKPP
+278 QYVKIKSP
-286 LAVYERGV
+286 LTVYERGV
-294 VQFDDDRQLFA
+294 VQFNDERQQFGHRA
-305 HHVKFSEDA
+305 TFSKA
-314 SLYPHGHPFLNRAAD
+314 VPLYPHGHPFLHRAAD

-356 QYETYTCLPAGPGS
+356 QYETYTFLPAGSGS
-370 NVQRNPDGS
+370 DVQRNPDGS
-379 LKFEWRGEQP
+379 LKFEWRGGQP
-389 KLDLQQVNK
+389 KLDLKQVNK
-398 LIADKRINAGES
+398 LIAEKRIRAGES

-423 LTQHG
+423 LTQQG
-428 SVYWNDHRQRWVMVI
+428 SVYWNDHRQRWVMII

-454 IWFAEAARP
+454 IWFAEASRP
-463 EGPWAYARKI
+463 EGPWVYARKI
-473 VTHDDYSFYNPKQ
+473 VTHNDYSFYNPKQ

-513 PTPLYDYNQIM
+513 PTPLYDYTQIM
-524 YRLQLDDPRLN
+524 YRLELDDPRLN

-572 TVPIGWDEK
+572 TIPIGWDEN

-599 ADPAALG
+599 AAPAALG

-613 HEWTHAN
+613 HGWTRAN

-625 YSHDGSPPSDGKWQR
+625 YSHDDRPPSDEKWQR
-640 SEEPL
+640 SKEPL

>member
-1 MTFLL
+1 
-6 GQAAPHF
+6 
-13 GIGLAGNRQLGS
+13 
-25 RLNPATMFFR
+25 MFFR
-35 NAILPALLFG
+35 HAILPALL
-45 LRLGALGQAEPPPSA
+45 LGPQLCTLGQAEPPPSA
-60 WFAIR
+60 LFAIR

-86 RFCTDSN
+86 RFYTDSN

-98 REPGLMNR
+98 REPGLMGR

-121 DGFGY
+121 DSFGY
-126 RGVRLKTAPGTEAV
+126 RGVRLKTTPGTEAV
-140 LKIKRLN
+140 LKLKRLD

-185 DSVVTAIYRGKLHW
+185 DSVVTAVYRGKLHW

-219 TSQLPGKG
+219 TSLLPGQG
-227 GLDPALGINLTY
+227 GLDPGLGVNLTY
-239 ALGKNGFAREA
+239 AVGKNGFAKEA

-269 ENRQSRLLA
+269 KNQRPRLLA
-278 QYVKIKPP
+278 QYVKIKSP
-286 LAVYERGV
+286 LTVYERGV
-294 VQFDDDRQLFA
+294 VQFNDERQQFGHRA
-305 HHVKFSEDA
+305 TFSKA
-314 SLYPHGHPFLNRAAD
+314 VPLYPHGHPFLHRAAD

-356 QYETYTCLPAGPGS
+356 QYETYTFLPAGSGS
-370 NVQRNPDGS
+370 DVQRNPDGS
-379 LKFEWRGEQP
+379 LKFEWRGGQP
-389 KLDLQQVNK
+389 KLDLKQVNK
-398 LIADKRINAGES
+398 LIAEKRIRAGES

-423 LTQHG
+423 LTQQG
-428 SVYWNDHRQRWVMVI
+428 SVYWNDHRQRWVMII

-454 IWFAEAARP
+454 IWFAEASRP
-463 EGPWAYARKI
+463 EGPWVYARKI
-473 VTHDDYSFYNPKQ
+473 VTHYDYSFYNPKQ

-513 PTPLYDYNQIM
+513 PTPLYDYNQVM
-524 YRLQLDDPRLN
+524 YRLELDDPRLN

-572 TVPIGWDEK
+572 TIPIGWDEK

-613 HEWTHAN
+613 HGWTRAN

-625 YSHDGSPPSDGKWQR
+625 YSHDDRPPSDEKWQR
-640 SEEPL
+640 SKEPL